1 MTSRSQN
8 YLIAVGLL
16 ALLGCSGANTTGGP
30 SGAGGALNSGSGGQ
44 GAGGTIVTGGAT
56 AAGGSLTTG
65 GTPGVGG
72 SQAVGGTLNS
82 GGSNATGGALAVG
95 GSLSTGGSLATGGSK
110 STGGASNTG
119 GTKAVGGAT
128 SAGGNTTSGGTT
140 STGGS
145 KATGGTVASGGSKST
160 GGVANTG
167 GIKATGGTSA
177 NTGGTKATGG
187 SATSGTGGAVTTC
200 STNELSTCTFT
211 SGLVYNSSIPYGIEC
226 HFGGNPGNYLVTVE
240 LGGAAAGDTIIEAEM
255 RRRMLAET
263 TTAAGQTQVIS
274 FVTNVRQPEGQ
285 PTEPN
290 VPTGTPGLDVY
301 FGGTAPTVT
310 AICHQLMA
318 QPVVIYVAGDST
330 VCDQASA
337 GYDGWGQY
345 LPQHFVSPATI
356 ANYADS
362 GESSGSFLNSGGLW
376 GAIKSHWVA
385 GDWVLVE
392 FGHNDKT
399 TTEADFRTNMTA
411 YVTQARA
418 AGVNPVYLTPI
429 SRATGSTCDITTQ
442 HVNSVG
448 VNLPAV
454 IKDLGATLNVP
465 VIDLTTTTCN
475 WLNSV
480 GVSKA
485 VAGYFAN
492 GSDTTHLGAAGAD
505 VVSGFVRD
513 GIKTSPGVPGLA
525 KYLRD

>member
-1 MTSRSQN
+1 
-8 YLIAVGLL
+8 
-16 ALLGCSGANTTGGP
+16 
-30 SGAGGALNSGSGGQ
+30 
-44 GAGGTIVTGGAT
+44 
-56 AAGGSLTTG
+56 
-65 GTPGVGG
+65 
-72 SQAVGGTLNS
+72 
-82 GGSNATGGALAVG
+82 
-95 GSLSTGGSLATGGSK
+95 
-110 STGGASNTG
+110 
-119 GTKAVGGAT
+119 
-128 SAGGNTTSGGTT
+128 
-140 STGGS
+140 
-145 KATGGTVASGGSKST
+145 
-160 GGVANTG
+160 
-167 GIKATGGTSA
+167 
-177 NTGGTKATGG
+177 
-187 SATSGTGGAVTTC
+187 
-200 STNELSTCTFT
+200 
-211 SGLVYNSSIPYGIEC
+211 VYNSSIPYGIEC

-240 LGGAAAGDTIIEAEM
+240 LGAATAGDTIIEAEM

-263 TTAAGQTQVIS
+263 TTAAGQTQVFS

-290 VPTGTPGLDVY
+290 TPAGTPGLDVY
-301 FGGTAPTVT
+301 FGGSAPKVT
-310 AICHQLMA
+310 SICHQLMA
-318 QPVVIYVAGDST
+318 QPVVVYVAGDST
-330 VCDQASA
+330 VCDQTSA

-362 GESSGSFLNSGGLW
+362 GESSGSFLGSAGLW

-385 GDWVLVE
+385 GDWVLIE
-392 FGHNDKT
+392 FAHNDKT
-399 TTEADFRTNMTA
+399 TTEATFRANMTA

-454 IKDLGATLNVP
+454 IKDLGSTLNVP

-485 VAGYFAN
+485 VTGYFAN
-492 GSDTTHLGAAGAD
+492 GTDTTHLGAAGAD

-513 GIKTSPGVPGLA
+513 GIKANPGVPALA